1 MQRLY
6 DNQDIGCVQAATEII
21 GDKWSP
27 LLLRALT
34 VHRSLRFSEL
44 QDMTIGISPRTLS
57 ARLSKLEQHDIVVKK
72 ANTSQAPRIEYCLT
86 PKGSD
91 LIPIIQCMA
100 EWGEKYPHE

>member
-6 DNQDIGCVQAATEII
+6 NNQDIGCVQAATEII

-34 VHRSLRFSEL
+34 VHPSLRFSQL
-44 QDMTIGISPRTLS
+44 QDMTVGISPRTLS
-57 ARLSKLEQHDIVVKK
+57 ARLTKLEQYEIITKETIE
-72 ANTSQAPRIEYCLT
+72 ASSPRAEYQLT
-86 PKGSD
+86 QKGRD

-100 EWGEKYPHE
+100 EWGERYPQK

>member
-6 DNQDIGCVQAATEII
+6 NNQDIGCVQAATEII

-34 VHRSLRFSEL
+34 IHTSLRFSEL

-57 ARLSKLEQHDIVVKK
+57 ARLSKLEHHDIIIKRASK
-72 ANTSQAPRIEYCLT
+72 SQSPRIEYQLT
-86 PKGSD
+86 SKGSD

-100 EWGEKYPHE
+100 EWGKKYPQE